1 MLNHDYDNCGLS
13 EEEVRLM
20 NERDEPKQTGLTDKE
35 IIKELED
42 ENTML
47 KECILEMSEI
57 VYGD

>member
-57 VYGD
+57 VYGG